1 MLGHPDAW
9 WNAVLKAAVKSASV
23 AVLQQSQALHLILS
37 HHLPWAVEA
46 LIERQVDINAAAG
59 KETHGKLILIKAK
72 KKNQRISRQ
81 GNLEENPIFRYK
93 IDANRKIC
101 CVCRCRKE

>member
-9 WNAVLKAAVKSASV
+9 WNAALKAAVKSASV

-37 HHLPWAVEA
+37 DHLPWAVEA

-72 KKNQRISRQ
+72 KKKSTHQQ
-81 GNLEENPIFRYK
+81 
-93 IDANRKIC
+93 ARKLG
-101 CVCRCRKE
+101 RKPNI

>member
-9 WNAVLKAAVKSASV
+9 WNAALKAAVKSASV

-59 KETHGKLILIKAK
+59 KETHGKFILIKSK
-72 KKNQRISRQ
+72 KKINASA
-81 GNLEENPIFRYK
+81 G
-93 IDANRKIC
+93 
-101 CVCRCRKE
+101 KETWKKNTYLGIK

>member
-59 KETHGKLILIKAK
+59 KEINFLIKAK
-72 KKNQRISRQ
+72 KKINASA
-81 GNLEENPIFRYK
+81 G
-93 IDANRKIC
+93 
-101 CVCRCRKE
+101 KETWKKTQYLGIK